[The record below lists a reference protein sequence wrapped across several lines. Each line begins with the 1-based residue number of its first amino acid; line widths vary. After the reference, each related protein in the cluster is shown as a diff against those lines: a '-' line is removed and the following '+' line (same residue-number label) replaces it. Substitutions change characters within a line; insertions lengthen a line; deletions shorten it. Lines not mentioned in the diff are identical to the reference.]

1 MTYLPDIISPK
12 AYLMAETKTI
22 HFCLDIGKYIRYY
35 YICNYVPKCA
45 GLKRN
50 K

>member
-22 HFCLDIGKYIRYY
+22 HFCLDTGKYIR